1 MIYII
6 IISLIIIIV
15 PPIFIILSNLDYRK
29 TIISECSQVY
39 GIELNTISVKYTIL
53 EDRVAKYPMMNKEI
67 KRLIKLEKDKYV
79 DINKL
84 VVGKFKIS
92 DLVPLC
98 KSIQLFNEIDEC
110 KDKGVIDLFDDVR
123 EMNHKIATVRS
134 PLKCKINGMKSKIQ
148 FFIILIIVKLF
159 NKFKDFTRQDIEQV
173 EKDNDFTVDSNLGL
187 LN

>member
-92 DLVPLC
+92 DLVPCVKVYSCLMKL
-98 KSIQLFNEIDEC
+98 KS
-110 KDKGVIDLFDDVR
+110 VR
-123 EMNHKIATVRS
+123 IRA
-134 PLKCKINGMKSKIQ
+134 L
-148 FFIILIIVKLF
+148 LIYLMM
-159 NKFKDFTRQDIEQV
+159 
-173 EKDNDFTVDSNLGL
+173 
-187 LN
+187 

>member
-53 EDRVAKYPMMNKEI
+53 EDRGAKYPMMNKEI

-98 KSIQLFNEIDEC
+98 KSIQLFNEIEEC

>member
-67 KRLIKLEKDKYV
+67 KRLIKLEK
-79 DINKL
+79 L

-98 KSIQLFNEIDEC
+98 KSIQLFNEIEEC